1 VVQADGEDWRCS
13 CGTRL
18 TASASINRIRALL
31 KTIIDTAQ
39 VQTPYGCN
47 GKLNEVISS
56 LNVRMSNEHDK
67 MRDVYRFIKL
77 S

>member
-1 VVQADGEDWRCS
+1 MDPDPGGPKTCGSAAGSGSPTLLNTVVECVVQADGEDWRCS

-39 VQTPYGCN
+39 V
-47 GKLNEVISS
+47 
-56 LNVRMSNEHDK
+56 D
-67 MRDVYRFIKL
+67 
-77 S
+77 